1 MARGEW
7 GYQGLWRGKWCCSYK
22 KTTLLICFINIVI
35 ALYVLRSIYASIY
48 VFSRNDLKGMQWYS
62 LSILIIFFLSF
73 FFFFV
78 VVIIDKY
85 YVISNTSFF
94 SFSNYVQL

>member
-22 KTTLLICFINIVI
+22 KTTLIICFINIVI

>member
-22 KTTLLICFINIVI
+22 KTTLIICFINIVI

-48 VFSRNDLKGMQWYS
+48 VFSRNDLKGMQCYS
-62 LSILIIFFLSF
+62 LSILIIFFLF

>member
-22 KTTLLICFINIVI
+22 KTTLIICFINIVI

-62 LSILIIFFLSF
+62 LSILIIIIII
-73 FFFFV
+73 FV